1 VPIAWINAPAEHS
14 LLLVHVAWP
23 VPPALGKHAH
33 RHVCVLGTGFT
44 VPKLMDG
51 EPAFAGHVTQ
61 ILQGLP
67 HAGAAMEVGEEA
79 VEKSPPP

>member
-1 VPIAWINAPAEHS
+1 
-14 LLLVHVAWP
+14 
-23 VPPALGKHAH
+23 
-33 RHVCVLGTGFT
+33 
-44 VPKLMDG
+44 MDG